1 VNRIAHALFAIV
13 FIATTSPIQAAEEL
27 PKPEPLWPKGAPL
40 AKGMSDR
47 DIPALFIWQP
57 APENSVGAAVVVL
70 PGGGYGNLAM
80 DHEGKQIAAW
90 LNKQGIS
97 AFVLRYRHAPGYQH
111 PVPLMDAQRAVR
123 WVRAHATDYKIDPK
137 KVGIW
142 GFSAGGH
149 LASTVSTHFDAGK
162 QDAENPIDR
171 FSSRPDFSILCYP
184 LISMKESFAHVG
196 SKKNLLGENPDP
208 ALVEDLSNETK
219 VTAETPPT
227 FIFHTDADK
236 AVLADH
242 VIVYYSALR
251 KAGVPTEMHIYEKGP
266 HGVGL
271 APADPI
277 LSTWSGRLRDWL
289 SNRGILPKPK
299 KS

>member
-1 VNRIAHALFAIV
+1 MIRFAWASLALVIF
-13 FIATTSPIQAAEEL
+13 TSTGQVWGADGPKEEI
-27 PKPEPLWPKGAPL
+27 LWPKGAPL
-40 AKGMSDR
+40 AKGTTEK
-47 DIPALFIWQP
+47 DIPSVTVWEP
-57 APENSVGAAVVVL
+57 AKENRVGAGVVVC

-80 DHEGKQIAAW
+80 DHEGKQVAAW
-90 LNKQGIS
+90 LNKNGIT
-97 AFVLRYRHAPGYQH
+97 AFVLRYRHAPGYKH
-111 PVPLMDAQRAVR
+111 PAPLTDAQRAIRFVR
-123 WVRAHATDYKIDPK
+123 SHAADYGIDPNK
-137 KVGIW
+137 IGVW

-162 QDAENPIDR
+162 ADAEDPIDR
-171 FSSRPDFSILCYP
+171 VSCRPDFSILCYP
-184 LISMKESFAHVG
+184 LTSMKESFAHAG

-208 ALVEDLSNETK
+208 ALVDDLSNETK

-236 AVLADH
+236 AVLAEH

-251 KAGVPTEMHIYEKGP
+251 KAGVPAEMHIYEKGP

-277 LSTWSGRLRDWL
+277 LSTWTARLRDWL
-289 SNRGILPKPK
+289 SLRGVLPKPK

>member
-1 VNRIAHALFAIV
+1 MFRFAWTSFALVIF
-13 FIATTSPIQAAEEL
+13 TSVGQVWGADAVPKEEI
-27 PKPEPLWPKGAPL
+27 LWPKGAPL
-40 AKGMSDR
+40 AKGTTEK
-47 DIPALFIWQP
+47 DIPAVTVWEP
-57 APENSVGAAVVVL
+57 AKENRVGAGVVVC

-80 DHEGKQIAAW
+80 DHEGKQIAEW
-90 LNKQGIS
+90 LNKNGIT
-97 AFVLRYRHAPGYQH
+97 AFVLRYRHAPSYKH
-111 PVPLMDAQRAVR
+111 PAPLTDAQRAIRFVR
-123 WVRAHATDYKIDPK
+123 SRAADYGIDPNK
-137 KVGIW
+137 IGIW

-149 LASTVSTHFDAGK
+149 LASTASTHFDAGK
-162 QDAENPIDR
+162 ADAEDPIDR
-171 FSSRPDFSILCYP
+171 VSCRPDFSILCYP
-184 LISMKESFAHVG
+184 LISMKEPFAHMG
-196 SKKNLLGENPDP
+196 SKKNLLGENPDQ

-236 AVLADH
+236 AVLAEH

-289 SNRGILPKPK
+289 SLRGVLPKPK